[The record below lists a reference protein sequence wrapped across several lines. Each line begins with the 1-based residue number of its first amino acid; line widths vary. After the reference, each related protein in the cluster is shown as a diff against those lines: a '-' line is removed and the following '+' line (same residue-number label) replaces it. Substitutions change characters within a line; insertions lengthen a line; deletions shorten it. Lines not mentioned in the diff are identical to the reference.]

1 MYLAVRALSNFVKI
15 CACMCIAFNNT
26 WNTQDQY
33 DEASAQTAAAQGGGG
48 GAADES
54 APVAA
59 HPQAARYARRRQ
71 GSVLVLRVL
80 CACMS
85 CDCGRL
91 CELSE
96 HWRLLFVGLGSVFDT
111 CSFVR
116 VCLFACLS
124 RPAAPGG
131 ALGEGNGGGHVL
143 NGAPKASA
151 LHAYMHTCMQTVCL
165 CVCLCVSAP
174 WSLRLQL
181 HFPPFLAHRL
191 WAIAATTAPA
201 DMALAHPH
209 AHLLV
214 SLALSGK

>member
-1 MYLAVRALSNFVKI
+1 MRDEDRVQSWSCGSSVH
-15 CACMCIAFNNT
+15 ACPV
-26 WNTQDQY
+26 
-33 DEASAQTAAAQGGGG
+33 TAAVCVSIANI
-48 GAADES
+48 GAS
-54 APVAA
+54 
-59 HPQAARYARRRQ
+59 
-71 GSVLVLRVL
+71 
-80 CACMS
+80 
-85 CDCGRL
+85 
-91 CELSE
+91 
-96 HWRLLFVGLGSVFDT
+96 WFVGWGSVFDT

-131 ALGEGNGGGHVL
+131 AQGEGNGGGHVL

-151 LHAYMHTCMQTVCL
+151 LHAYMHTCMQTLCL

-214 SLALSGK
+214 SLALSDK